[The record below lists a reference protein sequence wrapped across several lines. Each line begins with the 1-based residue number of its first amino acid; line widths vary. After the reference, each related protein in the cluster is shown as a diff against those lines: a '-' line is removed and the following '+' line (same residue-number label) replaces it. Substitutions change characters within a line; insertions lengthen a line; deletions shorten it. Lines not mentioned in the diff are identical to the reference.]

1 MTKIAM
7 KTPIVE
13 MDGDEMT
20 RVLWVWVKD
29 KLIKPYVDLKV
40 EYYDLGHRLISDFL
54 LHGAVPCWAVNQEVL
69 ATR

>member
-29 KLIKPYVDLKV
+29 KLITPYVDLRT
-40 EYYDLGHRLISDFL
+40 ESSTS
-54 LHGAVPCWAVNQEVL
+54 ASST
-69 ATR
+69 ATTQTTR